1 MLETQVW
8 TLGRAEPLEKEMAT
22 HFSIL
27 AWRIPWTEE
36 PGRLQSV
43 GSQRVRHNEQLLLFS
58 IPFIGNTHWGGNESL
73 NFFSPL
79 HCYFSI
85 VYFWTH
91 VWSLILCVILAV
103 LRDTQRAGK
112 TFFQG
117 VSKSV
122 WKKLAVTQQIGKED
136 AFTSTCGQCACT
148 KSLSRTKRQS

>member
-1 MLETQVW
+1 MSLEE
-8 TLGRAEPLEKEMAT
+8 AMAT

-122 WKKLAVTQQIGKED
+122 WKKLAVTQQIGKVD